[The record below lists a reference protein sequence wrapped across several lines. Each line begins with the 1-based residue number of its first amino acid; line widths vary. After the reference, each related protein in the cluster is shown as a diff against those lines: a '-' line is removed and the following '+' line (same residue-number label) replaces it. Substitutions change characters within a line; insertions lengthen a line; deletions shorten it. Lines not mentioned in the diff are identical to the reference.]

1 MLNPHEELARRQEQ
15 AQQAIGQAS
24 FERYQ
29 CSRIVESKQR
39 RIAELDEL
47 IGQAEVAL
55 DEIRFGMKDFNDVM
69 VEQHGALDGE
79 EMGGIIEAGAH
90 AKDESEGAPETMED

>member
-1 MLNPHEELARRQEQ
+1 MLNPHDELAHRQEQ
-15 AQQAIGQAS
+15 AQHAIGQAS
-24 FERYQ
+24 HERYQ

-55 DEIRFGMKDFNDVM
+55 DEIRFGMKDFNDFM
-69 VEQHGALDGE
+69 TEQHGALSVQELGE
-79 EMGGIIEAGAH
+79 IIEAGAH
-90 AKDESEGAPETMED
+90 AKDESEGAPETMEG